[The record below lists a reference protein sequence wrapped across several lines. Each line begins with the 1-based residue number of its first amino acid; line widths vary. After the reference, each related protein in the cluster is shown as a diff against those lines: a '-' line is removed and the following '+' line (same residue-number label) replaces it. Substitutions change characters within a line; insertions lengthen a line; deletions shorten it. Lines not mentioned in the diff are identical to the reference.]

1 MKTQGF
7 YGGTLTK
14 GMLKI
19 PYLAN
24 LPNMLKHLGNIG
36 KKALLGVRSPS
47 KKAGLECRTSYAIFD
62 LATYLVLFYNVPIW
76 GLSWTPYLPQHRTS
90 LMNIPFGKYWKKGL
104 TGHR

>member
-36 KKALLGVRSPS
+36 KKALLGVRSPC
-47 KKAGLECRTSYAIFD
+47 K
-62 LATYLVLFYNVPIW
+62 
-76 GLSWTPYLPQHRTS
+76 
-90 LMNIPFGKYWKKGL
+90 
-104 TGHR
+104 